1 LAKET
6 TRVRYRFIRRVVLI
20 VAVFSV
26 AVYLGCATPK
36 PCTVT
41 PVDIEEIRSDIRD
54 LDTKLTESK
63 AILAKLQDGVAIVQA
78 QLEEKRTEVPVLQ
91 AEFDRLKKA
100 SGVSVTPPAEMQPA
114 ADSTAGM
121 LGGAQ

>member
-26 AVYLGCATPK
+26 AGYLGCATPK
-36 PCTVT
+36 PCTVS

-54 LDTKLTESK
+54 LDAKLREDKT
-63 AILAKLQDGVAIVQA
+63 ILAKLQADVAIVQA
-78 QLEEKRTEVPVLQ
+78 QLEQKRAEVPVLQ
-91 AEFDRLKKA
+91 AEFDRLKKS

-121 LGGAQ
+121 LGGGR